1 VNLWT
6 ELRAGAVLF
15 EDDTALVLNKPPG
28 VSVMGERHG
37 TDLARL
43 AEEAGEPVFPVH
55 RIDKNTSGAILFAK
69 QLRHH
74 GDLTRQFNRRTVEKV
89 YLAVVSAAAT
99 DAGSA
104 TDAARAALP
113 EVGVVDLPLSVGR
126 KNRVRVAGNRA
137 DIGFDA
143 ATARWSL
150 TAGAEFDH
158 VKTYPSQS
166 LLTDV
171 TAGSDRATTGSGTA
185 TADAGA
191 SDVGSG
197 TMHSTDAAHRL
208 LAVAPL
214 TGRRH
219 QIRVHLAWIG
229 HPIIG
234 DPLFDRTAA
243 ASGLRTYLHAWRL
256 GFDTAD
262 GKRVDVTAPPDAD
275 FWQPLPGGAPAPTD
289 LDQAYQ
295 RLRAQG

>member
-1 VNLWT
+1 MNLWT

-89 YLAVVSAAAT
+89 YLAVVAAAA

-126 KNRVRVAGNRA
+126 KNRVRIAGNRA

-143 ATARWSL
+143 ATACWSL
-150 TAGAEFDH
+150 AAGAEFDH

-166 LLTDV
+166 RLTEV
-171 TAGSDRATTGSGTA
+171 AAGSDRVTTGSGTPA
-185 TADAGA
+185 AD
-191 SDVGSG
+191 
-197 TMHSTDAAHRL
+197 TTHRL

-229 HPIIG
+229 HPIVG

-243 ASGLRTYLHAWRL
+243 ANGLRTYLHAWRL

-262 GKRVDVTAPPDAD
+262 GNRVDVTATPDAD
-275 FWQPLPGGAPAPTD
+275 FWQPLPGGAPAPTE
-289 LDQAYQ
+289 LDRAYQ

>member
-1 VNLWT
+1 MNLWT

-43 AEEAGEPVFPVH
+43 AEDAGEPVFPVH

-89 YLAVVSAAAT
+89 YLAVVAAAA

-150 TAGAEFDH
+150 AAGAEFDH

-166 LLTDV
+166 RLTDV
-171 TAGSDRATTGSGTA
+171 TAGSDGATTGSGTPA
-185 TADAGA
+185 ADA
-191 SDVGSG
+191 
-197 TMHSTDAAHRL
+197 THRL

-229 HPIIG
+229 HPIVG

-243 ASGLRTYLHAWRL
+243 ANGSRTYLHAWRL

-262 GKRVDVTAPPDAD
+262 GNRIDVTATPDAD
-275 FWQPLPGGAPAPTD
+275 FWQPLAAGAPTVAE
-289 LDQAYQ
+289 LDAAYR
-295 RLRAQG
+295 RLRAAG

>member
-1 VNLWT
+1 MNLWT

-15 EDDTALVLNKPPG
+15 EDDTALVLSKPPG

-69 QLRHH
+69 ELAHH

-89 YLAVVSAAAT
+89 YLAVVAAA
-99 DAGSA
+99 DVGSA

-143 ATARWSL
+143 TTARWSL
-150 TAGAEFDH
+150 PAGAEFDH

-166 LLTDV
+166 RLTDV
-171 TAGSDRATTGSGTA
+171 TAGSDGVTTGSGTPA
-185 TADAGA
+185 TDAGTADPA
-191 SDVGSG
+191 
-197 TMHSTDAAHRL
+197 DATHRL

-229 HPIIG
+229 HPIVG

-243 ASGLRTYLHAWRL
+243 ANGLRTYLHAWRL

-262 GKRVDVTAPPDAD
+262 GNRVDVTATPDAD
-275 FWQPLPGGAPAPTD
+275 FWQPLPTGAPSVAE
-289 LDQAYQ
+289 LDAAYR

>member
-1 VNLWT
+1 MNLWT

-89 YLAVVSAAAT
+89 YLAVVSAAAGT
-99 DAGSA
+99 
-104 TDAARAALP
+104 TPLP
-113 EVGVVDLPLSVGR
+113 DVGVVDLPLSVGR

-150 TAGAEFDH
+150 AAGTEFDH
-158 VKTYPSQS
+158 VKSYPSQS
-166 LLTDV
+166 RITAV
-171 TAGSDRATTGSGTA
+171 TAGSDGVTTGSGTPV
-185 TADAGA
+185 ADA
-191 SDVGSG
+191 
-197 TMHSTDAAHRL
+197 THRL

-229 HPIIG
+229 HPIVG

-243 ASGLRTYLHAWRL
+243 ASGVRTYLHAWRL
-256 GFDTAD
+256 GFDTA
-262 GKRVDVTAPPDAD
+262 GGRRVDVTASPDPD
-275 FWQPLPGGAPAPTD
+275 FWQPVSGDAPLPDD
-289 LDQAYQ
+289 LGRAYQ
-295 RLRAQG
+295 RLHGSG

>member
-1 VNLWT
+1 MNLWT

-43 AEEAGEPVFPVH
+43 AEEAGEQVFPVH

-89 YLAVVSAAAT
+89 YLAVVAT
-99 DAGSA
+99 DA
-104 TDAARAALP
+104 DAARAALP
-113 EVGVVDLPLSVGR
+113 EVGVIDLPLSVGR
-126 KNRVRVAGNRA
+126 KNRVRIAGNRA

-143 ATARWSL
+143 ATGRWSL
-150 TAGAEFDH
+150 AAGAEFDH

-166 LLTDV
+166 RLTDV

-185 TADAGA
+185 RADAGA
-191 SDVGSG
+191 GHVGSG
-197 TMHSTDAAHRL
+197 TAHSTDATHRL

-229 HPIIG
+229 HPIVG

-295 RLRAQG
+295 RLRAHG

>member
-1 VNLWT
+1 MNLWT

-28 VSVMGERHG
+28 VAVMGERHG

-69 QLRHH
+69 ELRHH

-99 DAGSA
+99 DA
-104 TDAARAALP
+104 DAARAPLP
-113 EVGVVDLPLSVGR
+113 DVGVVDLPLSVGR

-150 TAGAEFDH
+150 AAGAEFDH
-158 VKTYPSQS
+158 VKSYPSQS
-166 LLTDV
+166 RITAV
-171 TAGSDRATTGSGTA
+171 TAGSDGGTTGSGTA
-185 TADAGA
+185 AADA
-191 SDVGSG
+191 
-197 TMHSTDAAHRL
+197 THRL

-229 HPIIG
+229 HPIVG
-234 DPLFDRTAA
+234 DPLFDRAA
-243 ASGLRTYLHAWRL
+243 AANGVRTYLHAWRL
-256 GFDTAD
+256 GFDTTA
-262 GKRVDVTAPPDAD
+262 GKRVDVTAPPDPD
-275 FWQPLPGGAPAPTD
+275 FWQPVSGGAPARTE
-289 LDQAYQ
+289 LDRAYQ
-295 RLRAQG
+295 RLRGSG

>member
-1 VNLWT
+1 MNLWT

-15 EDDTALVLNKPPG
+15 EDDTALVLNKPSG

-55 RIDKNTSGAILFAK
+55 RIDKNTSGAVLFAK
-69 QLRHH
+69 DLRHH

-89 YLAVVSAAAT
+89 YLAVASAAA
-99 DAGSA
+99 
-104 TDAARAALP
+104 DAAPLP
-113 EVGVVDLPLSVGR
+113 EVGLVDLPLSVGR

-150 TAGAEFDH
+150 PVGAEFDH

-166 LLTDV
+166 RLTDV
-171 TAGSDRATTGSGTA
+171 AAGSDRVTTGSGTPA
-185 TADAGA
+185 ADA
-191 SDVGSG
+191 
-197 TMHSTDAAHRL
+197 THRL

-229 HPIIG
+229 HPIVG

-243 ASGLRTYLHAWRL
+243 DNGLRTHLHAWRL
-256 GFDTAD
+256 GFDTTD
-262 GKRVDVTAPPDAD
+262 GKRVDVTATPDAD
-275 FWQPLPGGAPAPTD
+275 FWQPLPSGAPDDAE
-289 LDQAYQ
+289 LDRAYQ
-295 RLRAQG
+295 RVSRD